1 MGHTHAHLLK
11 GTLEL
16 LLLEALSAGPSHG
29 YGIAR
34 HIQSTSGDL
43 LAVEEGSM
51 YPALHRLEERGL
63 VTARWTVAGS
73 GRRVR
78 EYVLTRDGRRE
89 LEHKRR
95 DWKAFAQAMRLLVGG
110 KQP

>member
-1 MGHTHAHLLK
+1 MAASKAHLLK

-16 LLLEALSAGPSHG
+16 LLLQALSPSPSHG

-34 HIQSTSGDL
+34 RIELTTGDA

-51 YPALHRLEERGL
+51 YPALHRLEARGL
-63 VTARWTVAGS
+63 VTARWRTAES

-78 EYVLTRDGRRE
+78 EYALSQAGRSELARKRRE
-89 LEHKRR
+89 WR
-95 DWKAFAQAMRLLVGG
+95 AFAGAVERMVGG
-110 KQP
+110 R